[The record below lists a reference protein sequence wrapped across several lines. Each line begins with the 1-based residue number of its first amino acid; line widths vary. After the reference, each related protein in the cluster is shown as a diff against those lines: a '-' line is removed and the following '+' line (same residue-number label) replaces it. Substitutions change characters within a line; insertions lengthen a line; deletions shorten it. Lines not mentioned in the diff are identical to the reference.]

1 MNMEIRDWNF
11 ANVKSFEEGLW
22 SNLRYAINYQ
32 KGKIENTLIILKPIV
47 KCFKAPVVHA
57 DATNNGSNHVQK

>member
-47 KCFKAPVVHA
+47 K
-57 DATNNGSNHVQK
+57 